1 MPDLP
6 YEQIIH
12 IRAGLAFANLAARET
27 RPRRRRE

>member
-1 MPDLP
+1 MPELT

-12 IRAGLAFANLAARET
+12 IRAGLAFANLAARVI